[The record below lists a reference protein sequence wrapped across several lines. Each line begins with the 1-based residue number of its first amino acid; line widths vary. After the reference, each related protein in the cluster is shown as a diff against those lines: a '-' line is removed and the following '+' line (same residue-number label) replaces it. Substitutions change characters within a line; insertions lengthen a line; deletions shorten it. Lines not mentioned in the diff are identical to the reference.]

1 MEEEHKKMMQSLDL
15 DHFSLSRVPRPDDES
30 VERKRRE
37 KEEADKSEKRR
48 REVDAIMK
56 KKGSL

>member
-1 MEEEHKKMMQSLDL
+1 MMQSLDL